1 MLNKTFISHEELNEK
16 FREALLQEGLVKKEN
31 LNTCS
36 IGATELVELDLD
48 GSNWTNPVIRANNI
62 PADCYIQ
69 IVINLKKQFNI
80 NFA

>member
-48 GSNWTNPVIRANNI
+48 
-62 PADCYIQ
+62 
-69 IVINLKKQFNI
+69 
-80 NFA
+80 